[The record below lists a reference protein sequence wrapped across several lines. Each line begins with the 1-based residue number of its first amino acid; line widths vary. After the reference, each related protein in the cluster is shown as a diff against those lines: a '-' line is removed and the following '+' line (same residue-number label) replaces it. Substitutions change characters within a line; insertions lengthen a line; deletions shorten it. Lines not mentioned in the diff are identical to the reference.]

1 MHFIAQ
7 LHYILAIKI
16 TILQYFIFFTRSRRN
31 WHSRR
36 LWKNWPIFML
46 AWVNRTRHFKVA
58 YNRIRALNKIQ
69 HVGIYPIHRKIAGI
83 KINSVWLW
91 TVTLYEWLIV
101 IQSIPRAVIDF
112 SKFAFGRILDTFEK
126 LILIAVSLLPENA
139 ICNLGGFNQVG
150 NAFAFSNRQQSGICF

>member
-58 YNRIRALNKIQ
+58 HNRIRTFDKLH
-69 HVGIYPIHRKIAGI
+69 HVCVYPLRRKIAGI
-83 KINSVWLW
+83 KIHAVWLW
-91 TVTLYEWLIV
+91 AVALHKRFIV
-101 IQSIPRAVIDF
+101 IQSIPRTVIDF

-150 NAFAFSNRQQSGICF
+150 NAFAFSNRQQSGIGF